1 MGLRAPAF
9 TSSCMADAASQSVL
23 SSLLMRMNWGTSERG
38 DRGATRMPGDTAG
51 SAAGRRRGGG
61 GGLCVCEGSG
71 GEGERRR
78 SRKHPSPTR
87 KTAAP
92 TPLPHLSC
100 RLPRRCCK
108 GGREGGGGGGGRAGA
123 RSDAA
128 SARISLRCR
137 GVGRGFDHRAAPHHT
152 LRTRATFAGAH
163 LAAPESSS
171 GPVVVPFA
179 TRSEARSASLAA
191 NPDSC
196 LPALALP
203 APTTSTRAA
212 RMVLQPRIVQS
223 VAGSRVRSLDPPPA
237 MPRAAA
243 AAPLAAS

>member
-108 GGREGGGGGGGRAGA
+108 GGREGGGGGGGGEQGHGQTLRARA
-123 RSDAA
+123 SHSDAEA
-128 SARISLRCR
+128 SAAASTTGLPPTTLYAQEQHLLVRTWQHPS
-137 GVGRGFDHRAAPHHT
+137 RAAA
-152 LRTRATFAGAH
+152 RWWCH
-163 LAAPESSS
+163 LP
-171 GPVVVPFA
+171 
-179 TRSEARSASLAA
+179 LAQR
-191 NPDSC
+191 
-196 LPALALP
+196 
-203 APTTSTRAA
+203 RAA
-212 RMVLQPRIVQS
+212 RHWPRIQT
-223 VAGSRVRSLDPPPA
+223 AACPRWRSLHPPPA
-237 MPRAAA
+237 PG
-243 AAPLAAS
+243 PPGWCCSPASSSRSPDPACGH